1 MMFDVLSSTTIS
13 LTIYIKQEYLRVT
26 NLSLMHSWQR
36 ILTPYFMKIPPILIT
51 PLHFRFEMPLTS
63 FLPCFLDITYDRATS
78 SMLI

>member
-1 MMFDVLSSTTIS
+1 MMFDVLSTTIS

-51 PLHFRFEMPLTS
+51 PLHFKFEMPLTF
-63 FLPCFLDITYDRATS
+63 FLPCFLDIYDRATS